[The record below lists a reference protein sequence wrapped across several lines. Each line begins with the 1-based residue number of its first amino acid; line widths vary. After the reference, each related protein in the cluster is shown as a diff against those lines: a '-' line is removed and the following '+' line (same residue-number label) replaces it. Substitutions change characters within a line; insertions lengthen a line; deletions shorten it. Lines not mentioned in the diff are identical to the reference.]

1 MIVIKISIEV
11 IDHTEEEE
19 IRIRCHQVDEEI
31 HKLVNKIETETLIIL
46 GYQEDR
52 ISRIKISDIYYF
64 EAVDGKVLKTIFTI
78 MVFSFLGALT
88 GIILYTPHAI
98 SEGKMRLRVIIHFVF
113 LEALLISLAVLLNLV
128 YGTFVILLLALE
140 IAAVYAIVRLLTYK
154 KDKKE
159 AQKINERLKA
169 FKNEV

>member
-1 MIVIKISIEV
+1 MKYSELIKETIRDFLLIFASI
-11 IDHTEEEE
+11 
-19 IRIRCHQVDEEI
+19 
-31 HKLVNKIETETLIIL
+31 IIIITIL
-46 GYQEDR
+46 RQ
-52 ISRIKISDIYYF
+52 IYAPDADF
-64 EAVDGKVLKTIFTI
+64 ELKTIFTI

-88 GIILYTPHAI
+88 GIILYTPNAI

-128 YGTFVILLLALE
+128 YGTFGILLLALE